1 MYLDRDMWPKYKN
14 HMQFQHKELV
24 FRFFTKVRLNCT
36 LRQYS
41 HLKQR
46 PADDDKLEHLSYLSR
61 IYNKMGTRS

>member
-1 MYLDRDMWPKYKN
+1 MSN
-14 HMQFQHKELV
+14 SS
-24 FRFFTKVRLNCT
+24 KVIIYNQLNCT